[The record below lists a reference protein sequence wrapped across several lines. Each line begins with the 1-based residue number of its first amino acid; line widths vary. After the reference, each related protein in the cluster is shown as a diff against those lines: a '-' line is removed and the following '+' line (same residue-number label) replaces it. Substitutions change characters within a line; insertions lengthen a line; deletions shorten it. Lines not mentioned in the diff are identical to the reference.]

1 MESLSLLIIVSI
13 ITALISLC
21 GGFLYLQG
29 SKLASLIRQSGPFI
43 SAVIAFLAIFAVIMP
58 EVSAMIPLWQV
69 IVLMLISL
77 VLFFMLE
84 RLAGRYHARSDTN
97 TIRNK
102 RQIFVM
108 NLIDSIRSILDGVV
122 IGVSFASGLGFGITA
137 ATVTAAHEIPQEVG
151 DFAIMK
157 RARMHTSK
165 IAIVQIITGFLL
177 VPAAIIAFFVAGDF
191 STYLPFVM
199 PVVAGLFGYVVISEI
214 TRVVE
219 LFKKK

>member
-29 SKLASLIRQSGPFI
+29 SKLAGLIRQSGPFI

-157 RARMHTSK
+157 RYAHLKNRNHPDYNWLSF
-165 IAIVQIITGFLL
+165 GPGRHYRFLCRWQ
-177 VPAAIIAFFVAGDF
+177 FFYPSPLLYASCGWTVWLCRD
-191 STYLPFVM
+191 
-199 PVVAGLFGYVVISEI
+199 
-214 TRVVE
+214 
-219 LFKKK
+219 